1 MSLVAF
7 SPLGRGFLS
16 GQLKSPDDF
25 DEDDMRRQNP
35 RFQGENFKKNLELAD
50 KIKEIAD
57 KKGVTSSQLCL
68 AWLLAKGT
76 LSIYIKLFFVY
87 QHELHLIKQ
96 LGPDVF
102 VIPGTRKEK
111 YLLDNVASAS
121 ITLTTEEMAE
131 IRHITQ
137 SFSVSGDRYNPTMM
151 AMVDKESSQ

>member
-1 MSLVAF
+1 LEACRELGVSLVAF

-76 LSIYIKLFFVY
+76 LSIYIK
-87 QHELHLIKQ
+87 
-96 LGPDVF
+96 
-102 VIPGTRKEK
+102 
-111 YLLDNVASAS
+111 
-121 ITLTTEEMAE
+121 
-131 IRHITQ
+131 
-137 SFSVSGDRYNPTMM
+137 
-151 AMVDKESSQ
+151 